1 MAMTIHCDI
10 VSAEEEIFSGRVTMV
25 SATGTIGEL
34 GIMPG
39 HAPLLTGIRPGPV
52 KLTMDGGEEEVFFA
66 SGGYLEVQPGV
77 VSILADTAI
86 RADDVDEA
94 AAEEARQAAEHALAN
109 QSGDFDYGRAS
120 AQLAEAAAQL
130 ATLRK
135 QVFEAIGRKAGER
148 TI

>member
-10 VSAEEEIFSGRVTMV
+10 VSAEEEIFSDLVESLV
-25 SATGTIGEL
+25 ATGEAGEL
-34 GIMPG
+34 GVNYG
-39 HAPLLTGIRPGPV
+39 HAPLLSSLVPGPV
-52 KLTMDGGEEEVFFA
+52 RIILQNGEERVYYV

-94 AAEEARQAAEHALAN
+94 AAEEARREAEQALAN
-109 QSGDFDYGRAS
+109 QTGDFDYGRAS
-120 AQLAEAAAQL
+120 SQLAEAAAQL

-135 QVFEAIGRKAGER
+135 MRNRAGRGS
-148 TI
+148 

>member
-52 KLTMDGGEEEVFFA
+52 RLKMDNGEEEVFFA

-77 VSILADTAI
+77 VTVLADTAL
-86 RADDVDEA
+86 RAEDIDEA
-94 AAEEARQAAEHALAN
+94 AAAEAQAAAERMLSEQTA
-109 QSGDFDYGRAS
+109 DVEFS
-120 AQLAEAAAQL
+120 AAAAALAEAMARQRTL
-130 ATLRK
+130 AELKKR
-135 QVFEAIGRKAGER
+135 RR
-148 TI
+148 

>member
-77 VSILADTAI
+77 VTVLADTAL
-86 RADDVDEA
+86 RAEDIDEA
-94 AAEEARQAAEHALAN
+94 AALEAQQNAERMLSEQTAEMEFSAAAA
-109 QSGDFDYGRAS
+109 A
-120 AQLAEAAAQL
+120 LAEAMARQRTL
-130 ATLRK
+130 AELKKR
-135 QVFEAIGRKAGER
+135 RR
-148 TI
+148 